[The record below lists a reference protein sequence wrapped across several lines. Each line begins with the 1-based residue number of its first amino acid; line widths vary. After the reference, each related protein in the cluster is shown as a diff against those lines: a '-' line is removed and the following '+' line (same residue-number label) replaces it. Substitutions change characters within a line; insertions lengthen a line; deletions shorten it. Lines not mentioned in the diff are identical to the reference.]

1 MRTAT
6 RISAIVAVLCLG
18 ISAILTVIHS
28 FVDLEAGQCPAGCWI
43 TRYSASLSLL
53 DFSGVLSLITLGLLA
68 AAQAGRQHAWTAGMA
83 FLMLIALSIWGALDI
98 ATSNAI
104 RFTVGQLHLY
114 IWPQS
119 VVASL
124 LVALAPLPGLAL
136 SLNPFQHTSSA
147 PGKVLTRVALVSLLL
162 ACASLG
168 FFEVRSRQMD
178 VPTTLAAALQLL
190 GAIALYLACW
200 LLGNIVLSLS
210 LLRHNKVRHNK
221 APAPVGR

>member
-6 RISAIVAVLCLG
+6 RISAIFAVLCLG
-18 ISAILTVIHS
+18 ISAILTVIDS

-43 TRYSASLSLL
+43 TSYSASISLL
-53 DFSGVLSLITLGLLA
+53 DFSGVLSLIALGLLA
-68 AAQAGRQHAWTAGMA
+68 AVQVGRQHAWAAGIA

-98 ATSNAI
+98 ATSNTI
-104 RFTVGQLHLY
+104 RFTVDQLHVY

-119 VVASL
+119 AIASL

-136 SLNPFQHTSSA
+136 SLHPLQHASSA
-147 PGKVLTRVALVSLLL
+147 PVKVLARFALVSLLL

-190 GAIALYLACW
+190 GAIALYVACW
-200 LLGNIVLSLS
+200 LLGNMALSLS
-210 LLRHNKVRHNK
+210 LLRHGK
-221 APAPVGR
+221 APVSVGR